1 MLSALLWGDRMKP
14 IFMLIISI
22 VICQLAGLIGSVFNI
37 ASLPTWYAGLSKPSF
52 NPPNWVFGPVW
63 TILFLL
69 MGVSFYLVWNHG
81 FSNSKIALWLFILQL
96 VLNILWSALFFGL
109 RNPGIAF
116 VEIILLWI
124 SIAVTIF
131 SFYSISRPAAWLM
144 VPYILWVTFAA
155 VLNFSIWMLNK

>member
-1 MLSALLWGDRMKP
+1 MKP
-14 IFMLIISI
+14 IFMLIVSV
-22 VICQLAGLIGSVFNI
+22 VICQLAGLIGSIFNF
-37 ASLPTWYAGLSKPSF
+37 ASIPTWYAGLTKPSF

-63 TILFLL
+63 TLLFLL
-69 MGVSFYLVWNHG
+69 MGISFYLVWSHG
-81 FSNSKIALWLFILQL
+81 FGNSKIALWLFILQL

-116 VEIILLWI
+116 VEIVLLWI
-124 SIAVTIF
+124 SIAATIF

-144 VPYILWVTFAA
+144 VPYIFWVTFAA